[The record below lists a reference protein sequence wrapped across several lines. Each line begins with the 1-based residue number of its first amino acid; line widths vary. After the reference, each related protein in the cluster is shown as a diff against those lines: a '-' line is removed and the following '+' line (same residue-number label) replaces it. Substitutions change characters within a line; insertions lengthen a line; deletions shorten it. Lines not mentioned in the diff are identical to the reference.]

1 MIALVEARRPDQH
14 VSFCVSIPETLY
26 VQADRTRLEQILG
39 NLIDN
44 AVKFNR
50 QGGLVTITAKETGD
64 RATVVIEDTG
74 VGIASSD
81 SQRIFERLYR
91 ADKSRSNR
99 IEGTGL
105 GLSIVK
111 HLVQAHS
118 GEITVASELGRGS
131 QFSFTLPLASRAQQ
145 PAQDLREAV

>member
-1 MIALVEARRPDQH
+1 
-14 VSFCVSIPETLY
+14 
-26 VQADRTRLEQILG
+26 
-39 NLIDN
+39 
-44 AVKFNR
+44 VKFNR
-50 QGGLVTITAKETGD
+50 QGGLITITAKETDD

-131 QFSFTLPLASRAQQ
+131 QFSFTLPLASRSQQ